1 MAPPPSFP
9 KGQGEADPEPA
20 AASAAELPP
29 PNERLALF
37 QTGEDGTRATFFD
50 VVIDGLDG
58 CLDGRI
64 PALEAAL
71 RGEGEMGDV
80 SGQIQA
86 CAMLAAWGHADALDL
101 ACLWAADPGGAPW
114 AAGDGASPAPAVR
127 DRHTGSDAALEVL
140 AEAVG
145 LTASCD
151 RELPPGGIDGP
162 VLRALAA
169 MLSVSHRFHF
179 ADALAGALRRVPG
192 AAEAL
197 APEIDRAL
205 GEAVRAARAA
215 AAAAGEGGGRCEG
228 DGDGPSPLPDFDL
241 GYQTAQLLRVL
252 APVRD
257 GAAAGHATD
266 LLDLY
271 RDVPRTAR
279 EVVAALRGG
288 TGPATAA
295 LLGGMMAAAAG
306 EGREGGGEGGAPAGT
321 EGVLRAALSHRGL
334 LGGEGGAGGGGVD
347 DVNGNRDGDGDGEE
361 RIPLV
366 RLLPLTGAVPSRAAS
381 ARAIGEG
388 RVAVDGMATEDR
400 GLLVLPGRS
409 SVTLDGVPVEMNMA
423 GAGKGTGERGRMPGG
438 APPGGPAHVHVLLH
452 KPAGCLC
459 TRGNLR
465 QAVGGGKVGDGRPTV
480 YGLVREQLFGGG
492 SGSGGGVPHCVPVG
506 RLDADTTG
514 LLLLTS
520 DGVLNNALANRNHG
534 VGKLYRARL
543 RDRTRPLSADAVR
556 HLEEGI
562 ELRPGGGRPAVLV
575 HGEAS
580 NVPGMVGTVL
590 VRVSGGYKRQVR
602 RMLREV
608 GRPLEE
614 LHRLEFATLRL
625 DPVEL
630 PEGRCRFLTVTE
642 VEGLY
647 AVAREGTGRGTEE
660 RRSANLLAR
669 APASI
674 ISAPHT

>member
-9 KGQGEADPEPA
+9 KGQGEADPDPA

-114 AAGDGASPAPAVR
+114 AAGDGAAPAPAVR

-215 AAAAGEGGGRCEG
+215 AAAAAAAGEGGGRCEG

-295 LLGGMMAAAAG
+295 LLGGDDG
-306 EGREGGGEGGAPAGT
+306 GCGGGGKGGGERPQG
-321 EGVLRAALSHRGL
+321 RRGCS
-334 LGGEGGAGGGGVD
+334 G
-347 DVNGNRDGDGDGEE
+347 
-361 RIPLV
+361 PLC
-366 RLLPLTGAVPSRAAS
+366 PTAAS
-381 ARAIGEG
+381 W
-388 RVAVDGMATEDR
+388 
-400 GLLVLPGRS
+400 
-409 SVTLDGVPVEMNMA
+409 
-423 GAGKGTGERGRMPGG
+423 
-438 APPGGPAHVHVLLH
+438 
-452 KPAGCLC
+452 
-459 TRGNLR
+459 
-465 QAVGGGKVGDGRPTV
+465 GGKVA
-480 YGLVREQLFGGG
+480 Q
-492 SGSGGGVPHCVPVG
+492 
-506 RLDADTTG
+506 
-514 LLLLTS
+514 
-520 DGVLNNALANRNHG
+520 
-534 VGKLYRARL
+534 
-543 RDRTRPLSADAVR
+543 
-556 HLEEGI
+556 
-562 ELRPGGGRPAVLV
+562 
-575 HGEAS
+575 
-580 NVPGMVGTVL
+580 
-590 VRVSGGYKRQVR
+590 
-602 RMLREV
+602 EV
-608 GRPLEE
+608 GE
-614 LHRLEFATLRL
+614 LMMSMEIVTATA
-625 DPVEL
+625 
-630 PEGRCRFLTVTE
+630 T
-642 VEGLY
+642 
-647 AVAREGTGRGTEE
+647 A
-660 RRSANLLAR
+660 RSAS
-669 APASI
+669 P
-674 ISAPHT
+674 